1 MILNG
6 EKKLLPLK
14 GLKPVEMGHY
24 PELSV
29 KKLYAEFS
37 NRQEVKMYIPP
48 TITKGKQIDKKYFFN
63 VVNTLHEDELQS
75 MIQYANTQRNSVSS

>member
-1 MILNG
+1 MTKEWIRMVLNG

-14 GLKPVEMGHY
+14 GLKVVEMGHY

-29 KKLYAEFS
+29 KKLFAEFA
-37 NRQEVKMYIPP
+37 NRAEVKIYMPP
-48 TITKGKQIDKKYFFN
+48 YVGKGKQIEKKYFFN

-75 MIQYANTQRNSVSS
+75 MI

>member
-1 MILNG
+1 MTKEWIRMVLNG

-14 GLKPVEMGHY
+14 GLKVIEMVHY

-29 KKLYAEFS
+29 KKLFAEFA
-37 NRQEVKMYIPP
+37 NRAEVKIYMPP
-48 TITKGKQIDKKYFFN
+48 YVGKGKQIDKKYFFN

-75 MIQYANTQRNSVSS
+75 MI